1 MLNSFAPIALFV
13 YNRPWHTRR
22 TVEALR
28 ANELAAES
36 DLFVF
41 SDGPRSNADFKAV
54 QEVREYIRS
63 ITGFHHVT
71 VIERDRN
78 LGLAQSIIS
87 GVTEIVNRSGRII
100 VLEDDIVTSPHFL
113 KFMNEALLRY
123 ENEERVMHISGYMF
137 PIDAS
142 NIPETFFYRGSSC
155 WGWGTW
161 KRAWNKF
168 EPDPAKLIKIITD
181 RKLKY
186 EFNFLGSI
194 NYLGMLKY
202 QAKSRVDSWAI
213 RWYASVFLNQGL
225 CLHPAQSLVQ
235 NIGHDSSGIHCDSS
249 VAYNVKLNNDQIT
262 YFETKIE
269 ENSEAVKLIKEYFE
283 SITPTLYAKLIKK
296 SRILFSPLVRL
307 LCKKISKHET

>member
-1 MLNSFAPIALFV
+1 MMSNSRAPITLFV
-13 YNRPWHTRR
+13 FNRPWHTRQ
-22 TVEALR
+22 TVEALQNN
-28 ANELAAES
+28 ALAKESEL
-36 DLFVF
+36 FIF
-41 SDGPRSNADFKAV
+41 SDGPKSDDDRKAV
-54 QEVREYIRS
+54 REVREYLRT
-63 ITGFHHVT
+63 ITGFKSVSR
-71 VIERDRN
+71 IERADN
-78 LGLAQSIIS
+78 LGLAHSIIS
-87 GVTEIVNRSGRII
+87 GVTEIVNRFGCII

-113 KFMNEALLRY
+113 KFMNEALSRY
-123 ENEERVMHISGYMF
+123 ENEERVMHVAGYMF

-161 KRAWNKF
+161 RRAWNKF

-235 NIGHDSSGIHCDSS
+235 NIGHDSGGVHCDKSD
-249 VAYNVKLNNDQIT
+249 AFNVNLKNGQIT
-262 YFETKIE
+262 YFETLIE
-269 ENSEAVKLIKEYFE
+269 ENNEALNRLQQYFE
-283 SITPTLYAKLIKK
+283 SITPTLYEKLTRKSKELLSPIGRFFLKK
-296 SRILFSPLVRL
+296 TL
-307 LCKKISKHET
+307 